1 MTGRTCTCV
10 AVVPIIMSAPIDKRK
25 VSQNREIAVL
35 ADAVGGTM
43 GEGSAKPC

>member
-1 MTGRTCTCV
+1 MTRRMCIYV
-10 AVVPIIMSAPIDKRK
+10 AVVSILSTILSKSK
-25 VSQNREIAVL
+25 FGLNREIAVQ